1 MTGPGDPRLDP
12 PGETLLD
19 LDAADEEA
27 RAAAARPRRRGFLP
41 IRTNWFDRL
50 FISIYIAVALVLL
63 WMRFLEPNGVPIAIC
78 YVLVIALGVFV
89 IRRG

>member
-1 MTGPGDPRLDP
+1 MADPLAP
-12 PGETLLD
+12 LID

-27 RAAAARPRRRGFLP
+27 QAVAARPARRGFLP

-50 FISIYIAVALVLL
+50 FISIYIGVALELL
-63 WMRFLEPNGVPIAIC
+63 WMRFLEQALPLWIC
-78 YVLVIALGVFV
+78 HVLVIALGALI